1 MTNTA
6 YPDYIE
12 ILKLRK
18 AHPIYQIAALIL
30 GIDPRTLKLM
40 PTYNEAN
47 GEWEYLP
54 ESKSHM
60 YLSIKASKMKLEDY
74 LLSEAT
80 NHMYVPLLKLGNDLG
95 RYAPSMSDVLYQELK
110 DSIIAATR
118 ANEIDCVL
126 PTSSDEAEYIAKTS
140 EGTLV
145 KVESLRRWLAQNN
158 FNTPFFERITRH
170 DGIPAVFD
178 KNHKDHSP
186 ELAIALE
193 AWIRFSDLG
202 ISHPKTYIEN
212 WLEDTFPTNKFET
225 SGAVE
230 MVVSREAKNRIATMV
245 NWNSRGGQNVKAYS
259 RETYSKGLEKLL
271 IGKE

>member
-1 MTNTA
+1 MTNTT

-18 AHPIYQIAALIL
+18 AHPIYQVAALIL
-30 GIDPRTLKLM
+30 GIDPRTLKVM
-40 PTYNEAN
+40 PAYNQVKSEY
-47 GEWEYLP
+47 EYLP

-60 YLSIKASKMKLEDY
+60 YLPAKASTMKLEDY

-80 NHMYVPLLKLGNDLG
+80 NQLYVPLIKLGDDLG

-110 DSIIAATR
+110 LSILAATK
-118 ANEIDCVL
+118 ACEIEYVC
-126 PTSSDEAEYIAKTS
+126 PPSSDEAKYRENIS

-145 KVESLRRWLAQNN
+145 RSESLRQWLAQNN
-158 FNTPFFERITRH
+158 FSTPFFEKMVKH
-170 DGIPAVFD
+170 DGVSAVFD

-186 ELAIALE
+186 ELAIAVE

-202 ISHPKTYIEN
+202 ISHPKTYVEN
-212 WLEDTFPTNKFET
+212 WLDDSFPTTKSEALE
-225 SGAVE
+225 SVE
-230 MVVSREAKNRIATMV
+230 LVVSREAKNRIATMV

-259 RETYSKGLEKLL
+259 RETYLKGLKKQL